1 MAETSVKLTG
11 IDGVISLLESL
22 PAEIVSKNGGPVFR
36 SLRAGAR
43 VIATEAALNVSRATG
58 NFSSDEDGSTGLLER
73 SIVVKRGKPPTSGN
87 GERAIV
93 TTKLKTYTRKGKP
106 VTTRKT
112 GALLEYGS
120 EKQPAEPWIRPAMS
134 KAPEA
139 IQTATRELVDGL
151 DRIVARLARK
161 KGR

>member
-1 MAETSVKLTG
+1 MAETSVRLTG
-11 IDGVISLLESL
+11 IENVIGLLESL
-22 PAEIVSKNGGPVFR
+22 PAELVAKNGGPVYR

-43 VIATEAALNVSRATG
+43 VIAKEAALNVARATG
-58 NFSSDEDGSTGLLER
+58 NLTADDSESTGLLER
-73 SIVVKRGKPPTSGN
+73 SITVKRGKAPTDGK

-93 TTKLKTYTRKGKP
+93 TTKLKTYNREGKP

-139 IQTATRELVDGL
+139 IQTATRELVTGL
-151 DRIVARLARK
+151 DRIVARLART

>member
-22 PAEIVSKNGGPVFR
+22 PAELVSKNGGPVYR

-43 VIATEAALNVSRATG
+43 VLAKEAALNVARATG
-58 NFSSDEDGSTGLLER
+58 NLTADESESTGLLQR
-73 SIVVKRGKPPTSGN
+73 SIIVKRGKAPSEGN

-93 TTKLKTYTRKGKP
+93 TTKLKSYTRKGKP

-112 GALLEYGS
+112 ASLLEYGS

-139 IQTATRELVDGL
+139 IQTTTRELVAGL

-161 KGR
+161 KGP

>member
-1 MAETSVKLTG
+1 MAETSVQLTG
-11 IDGVISLLESL
+11 IDGVIGLLESL
-22 PAEIVSKNGGPVFR
+22 PEELVAKNGGPVYR

-43 VIATEAALNVSRATG
+43 VLAKEAALNVARATG
-58 NFSSDEDGSTGLLER
+58 NLSTDDDGSTGLLER
-73 SIVVKRGKPPTSGN
+73 SVIVKRGKAPTEGK

-93 TTKLKTYTRKGKP
+93 TTKLKSYTRKDKP

-139 IQTATRELVDGL
+139 IQTATRELVAGL
-151 DRIVARLARK
+151 DRIVARLARQ

>member
-1 MAETSVKLTG
+1 MAETSVRLEG
-11 IDGVISLLESL
+11 IDGVIGLLESL
-22 PAEIVSKNGGPVFR
+22 PAELVSKNGGPVYR
-36 SLRAGAR
+36 SLRSGAR
-43 VIATEAALNVSRATG
+43 VLAKEAALNVARATG
-58 NFSSDEDGSTGLLER
+58 NLSTDDDGSTGLLER
-73 SIVVKRGKPPTSGN
+73 SVIVKRGKPPSEGN

-112 GALLEYGS
+112 GSLLEYGS

-139 IQTATRELVDGL
+139 IQTTTRELVAGL

-161 KGR
+161 KGP

>member
-1 MAETSVKLTG
+1 MAETSVQLTG
-11 IDGVISLLESL
+11 IDGVIGLLESL
-22 PAEIVSKNGGPVFR
+22 PEEIVAKNGGPVYR

-43 VIATEAALNVSRATG
+43 VLAKEAALNVARATG
-58 NFSSDEDGSTGLLER
+58 NFSEDEDGSTGLLQR
-73 SIVVKRGKPPTSGN
+73 SITVKRGKAPSEGK

-93 TTKLKTYTRKGKP
+93 TTRLKTYTRKGKP

-112 GALLEYGS
+112 GSLLEYGS
-120 EKQPAEPWIRPAMS
+120 SKQPAEPWIRPAMS

-139 IQTATRELVDGL
+139 IQTTTRELVTGL
-151 DRIVARLARK
+151 DRIVRRLARS

>member
-22 PAEIVSKNGGPVFR
+22 PAELVSKNGGPVYR

-43 VIATEAALNVSRATG
+43 VLAKEAALNVARATG
-58 NFSSDEDGSTGLLER
+58 NLTADESESTGLLQR
-73 SIVVKRGKPPTSGN
+73 SIIVKRGKAPSEGN

-112 GALLEYGS
+112 GSLLEYGS
-120 EKQPAEPWIRPAMS
+120 EKQTAEPWIRPAMS

-139 IQTATRELVDGL
+139 IQTTTRELVAGL

-161 KGR
+161 KGP